1 MHHKLLRDC
10 TSSDLDFKKFKRCWF
25 PWQWRETISS
35 SPEQDETL
43 LEFPELWFVNKT
55 PITGTKAKSVSFC
68 TVVNLSLKRWTIN
81 PKLSNSAQL
90 LISYIVPQ
98 WIRGLRKAELQDP
111 EEGEEI
117 ISSKS
122 RHYCV
127 QHQPFG
133 GAPGV
138 IAELKALTPGLTKR
152 CELPTAA
159 PRAARSG
166 TPRKAG
172 GSSLLRSS
180 RSRGSGGR
188 NAARSAGTAG
198 SAWLAWAAAK
208 QNPNQTHARNS
219 ALVQRPGC

>member
-1 MHHKLLRDC
+1 M
-10 TSSDLDFKKFKRCWF
+10 
-25 PWQWRETISS
+25 IS
-35 SPEQDETL
+35 
-43 LEFPELWFVNKT
+43 
-55 PITGTKAKSVSFC
+55 
-68 TVVNLSLKRWTIN
+68 
-81 PKLSNSAQL
+81 
-90 LISYIVPQ
+90 
-98 WIRGLRKAELQDP
+98 
-111 EEGEEI
+111 
-117 ISSKS
+117 
-122 RHYCV
+122 
-127 QHQPFG
+127 
-133 GAPGV
+133 
-138 IAELKALTPGLTKR
+138 ELKALTPGLTKR
-152 CELPTAA
+152 RELPTAA